1 MMALTWHIFTFT
13 SNGHQ
18 AMTFMF
24 AREGSTCTVLKKF
37 TKNKLDMD
45 TVLSM
50 VLDPLNLLHP
60 IRTEIT
66 EKYSLI
72 DPFILLLR

>member
-1 MMALTWHIFTFT
+1 MALTWHIFTFT
-13 SNGHQ
+13 SNRHQ
-18 AMTFMF
+18 AMTFTF

-50 VLDPLNLLHP
+50 VLDPLSLLHP